1 MINSFGVSIREL
13 LALDIMKKAKVLSG
27 LEGIDRRVTKMN
39 VMEVPDI
46 LDWVTPGEFLLTT
59 AYSIKD
65 DIHQLDDLIPKLNQK
80 KVAGIGI
87 KTKRYIEE
95 IPQSIIDRSNQY
107 NFPIIEIPYDISFSE
122 IIMPALTE
130 IINKQ
135 TMTLTHMF
143 EFHASLIDIIIHGG
157 SLQEISDAIFNSVGN
172 PVTIS
177 EKIFRTH
184 FTAGEKGFEEKIE
197 HVFVEEYSIYDFNMK
212 TNIRVE
218 DKIDGKRV
226 GRLIIPIKV
235 DDTVYGYINI
245 WEMNQELT
253 TMEITVIT
261 SSTSIITLDLLKKLS
276 IYQIENKHRA
286 EFFDNLFSNDSG
298 IYRRAIESKTFYDF
312 QGDLSYT
319 VMILNMRQDQSL
331 IKSYAVEKLSRH
343 LDHLIASRSERM
355 IYANK
360 GDRIILLIG
369 SQNGENDS
377 LIAGHIMQLAK
388 DIEETVWDF
397 EKQKICD
404 IGIGRDY
411 RNAREIRNSYQEA
424 MRVIDYLKKR
434 EDISILHHDDLGIY
448 RILSY
453 NELKPELEQF
463 FKDVL
468 EPLVRYDADKGQDL
482 VETLKKYYEFRG
494 NTKRVSDAMFTHYN
508 TIVYRMNRIK
518 EITNLDFEDPDDYL
532 NMQIAIKIFET
543 MNR

>member
-1 MINSFGVSIREL
+1 MINSYGVSIREL
-13 LALDIMKKAKVLSG
+13 LDLDIMKNAKILSG

-65 DIHQLDDLIPKLNQK
+65 DIHQLDDLIPKLKKK

-95 IPQSIIDRSNQY
+95 IPQSIIDWSNQN

-135 TMTLTHMF
+135 TMALTHMY
-143 EFHASLIDIIIHGG
+143 EFHTRLIDIIVHGG

-172 PVTIS
+172 PVTIC
-177 EKIFRTH
+177 EKIFKTH
-184 FTAGEKGFEEKIE
+184 FTSGEKGFEEKIE
-197 HVFVEEYSIYDFNMK
+197 HIFVEEFSSYDFNMK

-218 DKIDGKRV
+218 DKIDEKRV

-235 DDTVYGYINI
+235 DDMVYGYINI
-245 WEMNQELT
+245 WEINRELT
-253 TMEITVIT
+253 PVEVTVIT

-276 IYQIENKHRA
+276 IFQIENKHHA
-286 EFFDNLFSNDSG
+286 EFFDNLISNDEG
-298 IYRRAIESKTFYDF
+298 NFRRAIESKTFYDF

-319 VMILNMRQDQSL
+319 VMILNVKQDQL
-331 IKSYAVEKLSRH
+331 LHQSYAVEKLSRY

-355 IYANK
+355 LYVNK

-369 SQNGENDS
+369 SQNDVKDS
-377 LIAGHIMQLAK
+377 LKAGHIMQLAK
-388 DIEETVWDF
+388 DIEEIVRDSEERQF
-397 EKQKICD
+397 NE
-404 IGIGRDY
+404 IGIGRSY
-411 RNAREIRNSYQEA
+411 RKAGEIRVSYHEA
-424 MRVIDYLKKR
+424 LRVIEHLETRD
-434 EDISILHHDDLGIY
+434 DISILHYDELGIY

-453 NELKPELEQF
+453 NELKPELTQF
-463 FKDVL
+463 FQDIL
-468 EPLVRYDADKGQDL
+468 EPLVRYDAEKGQDL
-482 VETLKKYYEFRG
+482 VETLKKYFEFRG
-494 NTKRVSDAMFTHYN
+494 NTKKVSDAMFTHYN
-508 TIVYRMNRIK
+508 TRVYRMNRIK
-518 EITNLDFEDPDDYL
+518 KITSLVSEIQMIISICRLLSKFTRL
-532 NMQIAIKIFET
+532 
-543 MNR
+543 